1 VTPTSI
7 PRSAVFP
14 FGLTPWLGVDMG
26 EEDADVG
33 METILPDTNRKRSR
47 RPFDYFEKP
56 VGAPIIPVT
65 TAFTTAAR

>member
-1 VTPTSI
+1 
-7 PRSAVFP
+7 
-14 FGLTPWLGVDMG
+14 MG

-56 VGAPIIPVT
+56 VGAPTIPVT